1 MRRNVVTM
9 ELTKAEMTAIRDRIF
24 SDLRSATTESAII
37 DAINHA
43 HRAFYRDSRHLHPY
57 FPVDV
62 VFLDGCAH
70 AYRAEACRRDDD
82 SLEAFRHWRLVD
94 IFTEAGSATRRFR
107 AGMT

>member
-9 ELTKAEMTAIRDRIF
+9 ELTKAEMTAIRDRTF

-43 HRAFYRDSRHLHPY
+43 HRAFYRDSRHLHPC
-57 FPVDV
+57 FPVFV

-70 AYRAEACRRDDD
+70 AYRAEACLRDDD
-82 SLEAFRHWRLVD
+82 SPESFRLWRLVD
-94 IFTEAGSATRRFR
+94 ILTEAAVSTRRLR
-107 AGMT
+107 ARTA